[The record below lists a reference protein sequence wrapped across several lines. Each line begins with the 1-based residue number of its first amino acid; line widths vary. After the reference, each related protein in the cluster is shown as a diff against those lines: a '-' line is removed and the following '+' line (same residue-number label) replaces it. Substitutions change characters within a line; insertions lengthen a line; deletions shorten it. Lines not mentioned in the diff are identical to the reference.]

1 MSLATDLDTLI
12 ANAVTAQDLA
22 GVVLTV
28 GRTNEVLYE
37 SAAGR
42 RSLDAPQP
50 MTPDTV
56 MFLASM
62 TKAITGVLAMQ
73 LVECGRLELDAPAAR
88 LLPELD
94 RVQVLEGFDEKTGE
108 PRLRAPR
115 SPVTLRN
122 LLTHSSGFAYE
133 FWNADIGRY
142 LEKRGV
148 PSVLSGTRASFAMPL
163 AHDPDTAWSY
173 GQGIDVAGRLIEEA
187 AGETLREFA
196 RKNLFEP
203 LRMDGTSFRISPEM
217 RTRLA
222 TMHARTP
229 DGGLAVHPIEIDQNA
244 EQDMGGH
251 SVYGTAPDYLRFL
264 RMILGGGALDGARV
278 LKAQTVAT
286 LSRNHLAGDLRVRTL
301 KTVAPG
307 FTHDC
312 NFFPDIPCTWGLSWL
327 INTQQTPEGRSP
339 GSLAWA
345 GICNNYCWVDPQRD
359 IAGVMYSQLLPFFDP
374 RALALFRD
382 FERTVYRSLG

>member
-1 MSLATDLDTLI
+1 MSIATDLDTLM
-12 ANAVTAQDLA
+12 ANAVAARDLA

-28 GRTNEVLYE
+28 GRAGDVLFE
-37 SAAGR
+37 GAAGR
-42 RSLDAPQP
+42 RSLDDATSS
-50 MTPDTV
+50 MTTDTV

-62 TKAITGVLAMQ
+62 TKAITGVMAMQ
-73 LVECGRLELDAPAAR
+73 LVERGKLELDAPAAK
-88 LLPELD
+88 LLPELE
-94 RVQVLEGFDEKTGE
+94 QVKVLDGFDDSGE

-115 SPVTLRN
+115 APVTLRN

-133 FWNADIGRY
+133 FWNGDIGRY

-148 PSVLSGTRASFAMPL
+148 PSVLSGTRASFALPL
-163 AHDPDTAWSY
+163 AHDPDAAWSY
-173 GQGIDVAGRLIEEA
+173 GQGIDFAGRLIEEA

-203 LRMDGTSFRISPEM
+203 LRMDSTSFRIAPDM

-222 TMHARTP
+222 TMHARTL
-229 DGGLAVHPIEIDQNA
+229 DGDLAVHPIEIDQNA

-251 SVYGTAPDYLRFL
+251 SVYGTSPDYLRFL
-264 RMILGGGALDGARV
+264 RMVLGGGELDGARV
-278 LKAQTVAT
+278 LERETVAT

-312 NFFPDIPCTWGLSWL
+312 NFYPDIPCTWGLSWL
-327 INTQQTPEGRSP
+327 INTRKTPEGRSP

-345 GICNNYCWVDPQRD
+345 GICNNYCWVDPTRD
-359 IAGVMYSQLLPFFDP
+359 IAGVMYAQLLPFFDP
-374 RALALFRD
+374 RALGLFRD
-382 FERTVYRSLG
+382 FERTVYRALG